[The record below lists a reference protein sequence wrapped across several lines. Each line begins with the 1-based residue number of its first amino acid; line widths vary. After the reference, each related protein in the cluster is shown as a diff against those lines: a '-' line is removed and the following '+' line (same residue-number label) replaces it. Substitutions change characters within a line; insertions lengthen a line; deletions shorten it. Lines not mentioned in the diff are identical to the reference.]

1 MSLSTLMQL
10 LVVLLRKFKQN
21 HTVVLKLTVLEVHL
35 HTLITSGTFKFLE
48 SIGKKLL
55 KKKEWLLKNRVV
67 SMPQV
72 TSTV

>member
-1 MSLSTLMQL
+1 MQL

-55 KKKEWLLKNRVV
+55 KKRNGC
-67 SMPQV
+67 
-72 TSTV
+72 

>member
-21 HTVVLKLTVLEVHL
+21 HTVVPKLTVLEVHL

-48 SIGKKLL
+48 SKGENL
-55 KKKEWLLKNRVV
+55 KKKEWLLKNGVV